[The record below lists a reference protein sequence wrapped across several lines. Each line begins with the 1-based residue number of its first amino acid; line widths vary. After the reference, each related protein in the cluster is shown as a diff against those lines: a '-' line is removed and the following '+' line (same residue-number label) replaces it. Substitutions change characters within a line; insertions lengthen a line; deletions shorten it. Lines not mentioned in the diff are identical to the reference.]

1 MPAFALVCLIAA
13 FLLLL
18 PSLPALLQKKL
29 HLGVVFPAAAA
40 LVLLLYSGIARAFPE
55 SRALYVCGAVL
66 TALIAAGATVM
77 LVCSLFM
84 CFGWRRFDGRIA
96 KGDETVLV
104 LGCRVYPDHLSK
116 MLVGRLSAAYTL
128 LCRYP
133 RMRCI
138 VSGGQGGD
146 EPCTEAAAM
155 KRWLVAK
162 GIEPERIIEEGDS
175 RSTMQNFSCSARLI
189 QKHGFSSRVIVATD
203 YFHQFRSSL
212 LAKSKGLNPCGTASV
227 REPLLLPGYWLREMP
242 GILCAWV
249 LLLRRKGVLHK

>member
-1 MPAFALVCLIAA
+1 MPVFALVCLIAA
-13 FLLLL
+13 FLLLF

-55 SRALYVCGAVL
+55 SRALYACGAVL
-66 TALIAAGATVM
+66 TALIAAGATVI
-77 LVCSLFM
+77 LACSLFM
-84 CFGWRRFDGRIA
+84 CFGWRRFDGRTA

-104 LGCRVYPDHLSK
+104 LGCRVYSDHLSK
-116 MLVGRLSAAYTL
+116 MLIGRLAAAYAL

-133 RMRCI
+133 KMQCV

-155 KRWLVAK
+155 KRWLVEK
-162 GIEPERIIEEGDS
+162 GIRPERIIEEGNS
-175 RSTMQNFSCSARLI
+175 RSTIQNFSYSAKRMRECGLS
-189 QKHGFSSRVIVATD
+189 FRVIVATD
-203 YFHQFRSSL
+203 FFHQFRSSL
-212 LAKSKGLNPCGTASV
+212 LAKREGFDAFGAASI

-249 LLLRRKGVLHK
+249 LLLRKKGASRQ